1 MWAADTR
8 SIAGSWQRENSVKIM
23 NPDRRTS
30 PFLPAGT
37 FWVCAPATVDN
48 LRGRPYFC
56 RAVDSKGWFWL
67 SFCD

>member
-23 NPDRRTS
+23 NPGQADIAVS
-30 PFLPAGT
+30 AVGT
-37 FWVCAPATVDN
+37 FRIRAPATVDN
-48 LRGRPYFC
+48 PRGRPYFC
-56 RAVDSKGWFWL
+56 RTVDSKGWFWL